1 MDSSTEETPILPKQP
16 AKRNE
21 IRLGPKIQLEIFR
34 FMSRRDLRR
43 ACRKVCFEWR
53 DLIDENPNTL
63 PLINVKP
70 RQNHWLLNIETGSP
84 RIDECKSVPPLRE
97 FLLLVAFVLF
107 SFTCFIVYLIVHSLL
122 TLESALILFVIS
134 LAFVLAYLYQR
145 CERWFWNWIT
155 SGFPELMRRKKQKEN
170 SNG

>member
-1 MDSSTEETPILPKQP
+1 MNVVTHRLFVINSINSVFKHFCPLLITFLDMDSSTEETPILPKQP

-70 RQNHWLLNIETGSP
+70 RQNHW
-84 RIDECKSVPPLRE
+84 
-97 FLLLVAFVLF
+97 A
-107 SFTCFIVYLIVHSLL
+107 SFHFT
-122 TLESALILFVIS
+122 
-134 LAFVLAYLYQR
+134 
-145 CERWFWNWIT
+145 
-155 SGFPELMRRKKQKEN
+155 M
-170 SNG
+170 